1 MKMATK
7 NNNKHHLKPQMKTV
21 ATMVK
26 EAIERNGFK
35 DVKECARSIKVPYD
49 LFNKVVGGHIP
60 KDAQLMD
67 YSKKLNIDSRELIL
81 AAYREKAPDEMKQY
95 FNSVLLLE
103 EHNASVR
110 EVLELIDSLN
120 ADQLEEMLHMARLIR
135 NTPRDYCRKAVAL
148 MSLYH
153 ELDEDL
159 QDHFDSMVQLMLRN
173 EKLKGLEQ
181 FKSAMEYQTNSRK
194 GRRSRLNG

>member
-1 MKMATK
+1 M
-7 NNNKHHLKPQMKTV
+7 KPQLKTV

-26 EAIERNGFK
+26 EAIERNGYK
-35 DVKECARSIKVPYD
+35 DVKECARAIRVPYD

-110 EVLELIDSLN
+110 EVLELIDSFN
-120 ADQLEEMLHMARLIR
+120 ADQIEEMLLVARLIR
-135 NTPRDYCRKAVAL
+135 QSPRDYCRKTTAL
-148 MSLYH
+148 ITLYQ
-153 ELDEDL
+153 ELSEDL
-159 QDHFDSMVQLMLRN
+159 MEHFDSMVQLMLRN
-173 EKLKGLEQ
+173 EKLNGLDL
-181 FKSAMEYQTNSRK
+181 FKSSIEYQRNARK
-194 GRRSRLNG
+194 GRRGRLNA